1 LAEVGDQKLT
11 LGDYAAAL
19 ERMDRFE
26 RLRFQTPE
34 RRKKLVEELVNVEL
48 LAAEA
53 KRRKLDQDPAVQER
67 LRQVL
72 RDEVLRRARER
83 SPGPESIPEREV
95 RAYYDAHK
103 EEFRTPERRRV
114 SVISVRDAAAAAT
127 VLDQARG
134 ATPAAWG
141 ALVKSSSGVTSPE
154 ALGPEAPELAGD
166 LGFVS
171 APGEVRGMNR
181 RVPEPVRAALF
192 RLTQV
197 GDVWGEVVPAEG
209 AFYILRMTSRAE
221 PAQRSFAEAER
232 TIRVTLA
239 EQRLT
244 ETEAK
249 LERELRQRYPVRIDE
264 AALATLESAL
274 AKSAP
279 APQTAPAHGR

>member
-1 LAEVGDQKLT
+1 
-11 LGDYAAAL
+11 
-19 ERMDRFE
+19 MDRFE
-26 RLRFQTPE
+26 RLRFQTPD

-53 KRRKLDQDPAVQER
+53 RRRKLDQDPAVQER

-72 RDEVLRRARER
+72 RDEVLRSARES

-114 SVISVRDAAAAAT
+114 SVIALRDAAAAAT
-127 VLDQARG
+127 VLGQARA

-141 ALVKSSSGVTSPE
+141 ALVKSASGVTGPE
-154 ALGPEAPELAGD
+154 APGPEELGPEAPELAGD

-192 RLTQV
+192 RMAQV
-197 GDVWGEVVPAEG
+197 GDVWGEVVAAGG

-239 EQRLT
+239 EQRLA

-279 APQTAPAHGR
+279 DPKPAPVHGR